1 MAISADIENF
11 AAHMSRQLA
20 KDIETEIRA
29 QFQLIAD
36 KVVEDAA
43 AKLARATAAGM
54 VMHTR
59 RNTMS
64 DAIEIAL
71 IINGKRIDLTASPGG
86 TT

>member
-1 MAISADIENF
+1 MAISADIDSF
-11 AAHMSRQLA
+11 AARMAKQLA
-20 KDIETEIRA
+20 KDIEEEIRM
-29 QFQLIAD
+29 QFQIIAD

-64 DAIEIAL
+64 DAIEMAL
-71 IINGKRIDLTASPGG
+71 IINGKRIDLTTPAP
-86 TT
+86 